1 MPMMQPTLLLL
12 SGDEQIA
19 KLVTTIANAAWR
31 VAQHLETHATHPIF
45 AEPNVKL
52 VILDD
57 EAIEG
62 PERGRLLTQIR
73 RRMPSASLL
82 YIAAGHDEQNEKR
95 ARTNGAHYYVSKP
108 LSLDRFGLVLQSF
121 MRLHEAGV
129 S

>member
-1 MPMMQPTLLLL
+1 MMRPTLLLL

-19 KLVTTIANAAWR
+19 KLIATVANATWR
-31 VAQHLETHATHPIF
+31 IAQYLETHAIHRIL
-45 AEPNVKL
+45 AEPHVKL

-57 EAIEG
+57 EAIEE

-73 RRMPSASLL
+73 RRIPSASLL
-82 YIAAGHDEQNEKR
+82 YVAAGHDEQNEKR

-108 LSLDRFGLVLQSF
+108 LSLDRFGHVVQSF